1 MMMSTS
7 QHFSTAEDKLAM
19 TLKGIAGPD
28 PAQRISKISRV
39 LPKLNH
45 NHITLVST
53 PKITIG
59 HDKELFK
66 IRPAN
71 VKQEKESLYDDVLNQ
86 RMISNNLKL

>member
-19 TLKGIAGPD
+19 TLKGLSGPD
-28 PAQRISKISRV
+28 SAQRISKISRV

-45 NHITLVST
+45 NHLALNSN

-59 HDKELFK
+59 NDKELFK

-86 RMISNNLKL
+86 RMISNNLK